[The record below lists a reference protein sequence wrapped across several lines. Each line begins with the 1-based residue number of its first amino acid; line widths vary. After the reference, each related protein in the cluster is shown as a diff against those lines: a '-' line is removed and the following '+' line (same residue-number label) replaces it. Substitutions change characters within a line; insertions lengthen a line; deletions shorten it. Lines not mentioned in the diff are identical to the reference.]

1 MFEFTLQSFTVVL
14 ELIKSVFV
22 AVLSIQRSLTLQNNL
37 SINNQLCLVRPA
49 RISLKSIELHCCS
62 FKITLDK
69 DRYVRSSYAI
79 DDLSDRLCIP
89 DKAEDTNAKVLYT
102 ITGVLSKKYNSK
114 QNDVKR

>member
-1 MFEFTLQSFTVVL
+1 M
-14 ELIKSVFV
+14 
-22 AVLSIQRSLTLQNNL
+22 
-37 SINNQLCLVRPA
+37 
-49 RISLKSIELHCCS
+49 
-62 FKITLDK
+62 DK